1 MAGLVTGADLIAQLR
16 GRDLGERLLI
26 SADMLRREEV
36 DFLDSVPL
44 SEVSKALGVPIY
56 PVACDGGALCDAMFG
71 VLPEIPQPAAAPE
84 ETEYNKYN

>member
-1 MAGLVTGADLIAQLR
+1 
-16 GRDLGERLLI
+16 
-26 SADMLRREEV
+26 MLRREEV

-44 SEVSKALGVPIY
+44 AEASDALGVPIY

-71 VLPEIPQPAAAPE
+71 LLPEIPQPVADAE